1 MRRMIETVVDLN
13 AAVLGKL
20 GKVDGTAE
28 ELVVMI
34 MRLESRI
41 QAIESEWVVYPLESG
56 YADLG
61 SS

>member
-1 MRRMIETVVDLN
+1 MRRIIETVVDLN

-41 QAIESEWVVYPLESG
+41 QVIESEWVVCPLESG
-56 YADLG
+56 YVDLG